1 MLWLIVAILAYL
13 ILSLVFLVDKYLL
26 TGPILNSK
34 VYAFYV
40 GALGGLVLL
49 LAPFI
54 GFYLPERFDLL
65 LSLFTGMVN
74 VLALFWFYK
83 TLQLFEAS
91 RVIPTIGGFTPLFTF
106 FLVYFLSS
114 SKEILSLPHSIA
126 LVFLVLG
133 GILIN
138 FKKEERINLKSLS
151 FSFVTAFLFSLVF
164 VLTKY
169 VYLNQSFWNGFIWKG
184 LGGSLMA
191 VCFFLFFPEVRKE
204 INRKK
209 EKTSQKVAFIFL
221 LNQLAGAGATTLQNW
236 AIFLA
241 PLAAIPLVHALNG
254 VQYLFLFI
262 FSLFLSFKFPFIL
275 KEEISWQVVLQKTV
289 ALILIITG
297 LAFLSLW

>member
-34 VYAFYV
+34 AYAFYV
-40 GALGGLVLL
+40 GALGSLVLL
-49 LAPFI
+49 LAPFV
-54 GFYLPERFDLL
+54 GFYLPGRFDLL

-106 FLVYFLSS
+106 FLVYFSS
-114 SKEILSLPHSIA
+114 ANEEILSLPHAIA
-126 LVFLVLG
+126 LVLLVLG
-133 GILIN
+133 GVLIN
-138 FKKEERINLKSLS
+138 FKKEEKLNLKSLS
-151 FSFVTAFLFSLVF
+151 FSLVSAFFFSLAF

-169 VYLNQSFWNGFIWKG
+169 VYLNQPFWNGFIWKG

-191 VCFFLFFPEVRKE
+191 ICFFLLFPEVRKE
-204 INRKK
+204 VFRKK
-209 EKTSQKVAFIFL
+209 EKTSKKTALIFL
-221 LNQLAGAGATTLQNW
+221 LNQAGGAGATTLQNW
-236 AIFLA
+236 AIYLA
-241 PLAAIPLVHALNG
+241 PLATIPLVHALNG

-262 FSLFLSFKFPFIL
+262 FSLLLSLKFPAIL